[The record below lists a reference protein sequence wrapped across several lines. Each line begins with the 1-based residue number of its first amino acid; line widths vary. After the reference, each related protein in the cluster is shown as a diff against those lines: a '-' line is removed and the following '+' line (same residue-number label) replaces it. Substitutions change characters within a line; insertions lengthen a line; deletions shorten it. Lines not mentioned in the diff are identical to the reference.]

1 MVFGQGDGESDAS
14 ETPCHEVNFPYLKWY
29 GTG

>member
-1 MVFGQGDGESDAS
+1 MVFGQGGGESDAS
-14 ETPCHEVNFPYLKWY
+14 ETPKVNFPYLKWY

>member
-1 MVFGQGDGESDAS
+1 MVFGQGGGESDAS
-14 ETPCHEVNFPYLKWY
+14 ETPHKLISPYLKWY